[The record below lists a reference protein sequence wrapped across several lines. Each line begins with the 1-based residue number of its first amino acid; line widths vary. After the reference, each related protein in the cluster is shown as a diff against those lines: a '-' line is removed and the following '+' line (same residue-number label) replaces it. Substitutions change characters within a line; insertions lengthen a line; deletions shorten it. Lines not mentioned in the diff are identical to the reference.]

1 MSKSSRRSGRRVPP
15 SGPPAGRPT
24 PSSAGAPSPAGA
36 TGAADRSGPRPS
48 TSPTGTPRV
57 GRRERPRYA
66 RQSFFE
72 RFRSLIVGGVVVAL
86 VGLVGAFLFLG
97 ASQPAYACTT
107 EWAPD
112 PTPTPGAGSSPRLG
126 YVQPDQGRLHGAESG
141 QTFALCPPASGTH
154 YNIQG
159 RGPIRAG
166 VYGPDDTS
174 VAIPQGWLH
183 NLEHGSLVVLYR
195 CDDSTDACEETGQA
209 AMRAL
214 YGSFPDSPICAIP
227 PGTESP
233 VFARFDEMAYPYAAL
248 VWGRVLP
255 MESWDPDLIL
265 EFWQREG
272 ERTNPERAPGCPFPS
287 DATPS
292 PSPTASPTAE
302 PSASPSGEP
311 SPSAS

>member
-1 MSKSSRRSGRRVPP
+1 LSKSSRRSGRRVPP
-15 SGPPAGRPT
+15 AGQAAGRPT
-24 PSSAGAPSPAGA
+24 PSGTGSAPSGSAG
-36 TGAADRSGPRPS
+36 DRPGPRPS
-48 TSPTGTPRV
+48 TSPSGTPRV
-57 GRRERPRYA
+57 GRRERPRSYG
-66 RQSFFE
+66 RRSFFE
-72 RFRSLIVGGVVVAL
+72 RYRTLIVGAVVVVL
-86 VGLVGAFLFLG
+86 VGLVGAFVFLG

-107 EWAPD
+107 EWVPD

-126 YVQPDQGRLHGAESG
+126 YVQPDQGRLHGAEPG
-141 QTFALCPPASGTH
+141 QTYTLCPPASGTH

-183 NLEHGSLVVLYR
+183 NLEHGALVVLYR
-195 CDDSTDACEETGQA
+195 CDDSTDACEESGQA

-214 YGSFPDSPICAIP
+214 YGSFPDSPICGIP
-227 PGTESP
+227 PGTENP
-233 VFARFDEMAYPYAAL
+233 VFARFDDMAWPYAAL

-272 ERTNPERAPGCPFPS
+272 ERTNPERAPGCPFPGDSPATSASPSASPS
-287 DATPS
+287 DASS
-292 PSPTASPTAE
+292 PSPTASP
-302 PSASPSGEP
+302 SPSG
-311 SPSAS
+311 S